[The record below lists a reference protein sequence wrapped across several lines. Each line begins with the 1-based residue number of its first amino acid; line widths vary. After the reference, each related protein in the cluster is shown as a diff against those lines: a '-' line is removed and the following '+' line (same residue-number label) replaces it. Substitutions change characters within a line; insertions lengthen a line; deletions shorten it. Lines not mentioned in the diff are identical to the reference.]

1 MGMRCKSAAALS
13 TVRRTNAQKV
23 TVRQAGWEDGREEES
38 KPGDQPA
45 AVGAHFRRGN
55 GAPGPVCGPSPEKKR
70 FPSGKRFLLCHAP
83 PEKKTHSIGQE
94 VGRHMN
100 TGKQMRLSERE
111 LAGYRQWLTELE
123 EEMEELGGLSAGLD
137 GDLEDYFDPRSPIG
151 RQVYASFSNEELLE
165 PLVDTMEKGDGAPRP
180 DRLLCVYRWYLE
192 KRFGSLHRACW
203 CARGRSRQRQAERRW
218 PADWPERV
226 DPRPFFQRCHSQ
238 GLILDEEARGA
249 VWDYCGA
256 VRRQGQPPCENE
268 LPDQLRT
275 LFARTGCTWRTGL
288 ELLGIP
294 ALSKAVRRHMRCY
307 WAGTDE

>member
-13 TVRRTNAQKV
+13 TVRRTSAQKV
-23 TVRQAGWEDGREEES
+23 TVRQAGWEDEREAES

-55 GAPGPVCGPSPEKKR
+55 GAHGPLCGPPAEKKAL
-70 FPSGKRFLLCHAP
+70 PVGKRFLVCHAP
-83 PEKKTHSIGQE
+83 PAKQTHSIGQE
-94 VGRHMN
+94 VGRQMN
-100 TGKQMRLSERE
+100 TMKQTRLSERE

-123 EEMEELGGLSAGLD
+123 EEMEEVPGLSAGLD
-137 GDLEDYFDPRSPIG
+137 GDLNGYFAPESPIG

-165 PLVDTMEKGDGAPRP
+165 PLVATMEGWDGSPQP

-203 CARGRSRQRQAERRW
+203 CARGRNRRQQAERRW

-226 DPRPFFQRCHSQ
+226 DARPFFQRCASR
-238 GLILDEEARGA
+238 GLTLDEGTRAA
-249 VWDYCGA
+249 VQAYCVA
-256 VRRQGQPPCENE
+256 VSRRGQPPCESE
-268 LPDQLRT
+268 LPEQLRT
-275 LFARTGCTWRTGL
+275 LFAWTGCTWRTGL

-294 ALSKAVRRHMRCY
+294 ALSKAVRRHMRRY
-307 WAGTDE
+307 WAGAEG